1 MIDTLVVYGH
11 GISIFG
17 LDYLFWIS
25 GDGYGFV
32 GVCLTGLM
40 GFLVWVSVCEGRW
53 FSSMNE

>member
-1 MIDTLVVYGH
+1 VIDTLVVYGH

-40 GFLVWVSVCEGRW
+40 GFLV
-53 FSSMNE
+53 